1 MAAKINWHRYEAK
14 LRHCHPMYSIEN
26 AIHENEHWYTRVWEN
41 FGDNGIRA

>member
-1 MAAKINWHRYEAK
+1 MKQNYVIVT
-14 LRHCHPMYSIEN
+14 LCIEN